1 MDNTKY
7 YKQVEKLEFNR
18 MKSEFKMTIEKS
30 TVYRFVNMY
39 MLCIEDDEA
48 IKEIMLTENE
58 IKELREIFIPKSK
71 NPMYVYFEFEYNAI
85 KDVNQGRLEAGIA
98 KELVEATKSQ
108 FEENNYIQLVREDMD
123 KIRYRTLSGPRMHS
137 CAGDRVEHEGVRSE
151 YDSLAP
157 GLSQKDIKPQS
168 IFSFEILKMPDEWF
182 WIEVVTQGVRMEKTQ
197 SYFKCDGFFGLKKL
211 LQNVKI
217 L

>member
-7 YKQVEKLEFNR
+7 YKQVEVNEFNR

-48 IKEIMLTENE
+48 IGEIMLTENE

-71 NPMYVYFEFEYNAI
+71 NPMFVYFEYNAI

-123 KIRYRTLSGPRMHS
+123 KIRYRTLSAPEMHS
-137 CAGDRVEHEGVRSE
+137 CCEIVRYNLEAEGYEVFTI
-151 YDSLAP
+151 Y
-157 GLSQKDIKPQS
+157 
-168 IFSFEILKMPDEWF
+168 KMPDEWF
-182 WIEVVTQGVRMEKTQ
+182 WIKMTPMKVWRSTSGRLLSSRDYV
-197 SYFKCDGFFGLKKL
+197 YFKCDGFFGLKKL